1 LIKTHEIKSAKFR
14 AKSVLAAQSAQF
26 SEEIMT
32 GGLVATLSQNRLD
45 NAASNGIRVVRA
57 GRKYLLNSIKASLLF
72 GGVFLFVLFE
82 WVLQTR
88 KRGNWPRKGGNVNL
102 VYPPA
107 KCSSKLGDGTQK
119 AQHAHFERVAERQPR
134 VRP

>member
-14 AKSVLAAQSAQF
+14 AKSVLAAQSAQL

-32 GGLVATLSQNRLD
+32 CGLVATLSQNRLD

-57 GRKYLLNSIKASLLF
+57 GRKDLLNGIKASLLL
-72 GGVFLFVLFE
+72 GSVFLFVLFQ
-82 WVLQTR
+82 WVLQAG

-107 KCSSKLGDGTQK
+107 KYSSKLGERTQK